1 MLNSDKMRR
10 QTSKSIDC
18 DEIPKRNC
26 QLLPKAKPQH
36 GKVEMS
42 KESELLKCS
51 SEINQRKDDLK
62 KKSQQQKLDQS
73 DANAGGQC
81 CRLTKFDTF
90 AALLSAASTK
100 PTPLMLIVTEEE
112 EKEEENGI
120 ILLRI
125 NLVTVEVRYRM
136 PRSPPGI
143 RKTSSCKSSIS
154 ESILSVHN
162 GNAEYNEQ
170 ARRELRKRIA
180 IRESDPTDQ
189 RDAECS
195 SSIYTFD
202 RLYFGAMKS
211 SKPTKGTTIT
221 AAACLQT

>member
-42 KESELLKCS
+42 KETG
-51 SEINQRKDDLK
+51 N
-62 KKSQQQKLDQS
+62 
-73 DANAGGQC
+73 
-81 CRLTKFDTF
+81 
-90 AALLSAASTK
+90 
-100 PTPLMLIVTEEE
+100 VEEE
-112 EKEEENGI
+112 EKEEEKGI